1 MFEELDVSGG
11 VPGARVRDVK
21 EALIYYDREI
31 EQQNAG
37 IQATPDLDAKEAKCP
52 FGFIGGPNPHAS
64 PAEKA
69 EGGGSSLMK
78 TPVSYFSSSSKQKFS
93 SDKKKLSSGA
103 RCPWPFVFF
112 HDPIMGMRDWQTW
125 FVIGLALCWC
135 WSRMNDI
142 H

>member
-11 VPGARVRDVK
+11 VTGARVRDVK
-21 EALIYYDREI
+21 EALAYYDREI

-37 IQATPDLDAKEAKCP
+37 TPAFPDPDAEEAKCP
-52 FGFIGGPNPHAS
+52 FGFVGGPNPHAS

-69 EGGGSSLMK
+69 EASSIKTSATSGSG
-78 TPVSYFSSSSKQKFS
+78 SSKQKLMT
-93 SDKKKLSSGA
+93 DKRNHSSSGA

-125 FVIGLALCWC
+125 FVIGLALCWF
-135 WSRMNDI
+135 WSRVNDI